1 MLCLRGPAQVALG
14 EVQQVAWTDERLGD
28 LADRMDAG
36 FARND
41 REIQSLR
48 TEIRAL
54 RLEFKADIGELRTE
68 LKGDI
73 DALRLEFKADIGELR
88 TELKGDIDALRTELK
103 GDTAALRTELKG
115 DIAGLHALIVRFGVA
130 ILICLVTVI
139 AALIGVIPAG

>member
-1 MLCLRGPAQVALG
+1 L
-14 EVQQVAWTDERLGD
+14 DD

-48 TEIRAL
+48 TEIGAL
-54 RLEFKADIGELRTE
+54 RTELKADIDGLRNE

-73 DALRLEFKADIGELR
+73 DGLR
-88 TELKGDIDALRTELK
+88 TELKADMV
-103 GDTAALRTELKG
+103 ALRTELKG
-115 DIAGLHALIVRFGVA
+115 DIAGLQTKVEGDIAGLHSLIVRFGVS

-139 AALIGVIPAG
+139 AALIGVIPGGSVGA